1 MIVLLEMVRAVD
13 IVYLNF
19 KVSNTLSL
27 KIITEKLTNYEFS
40 KKTVRW
46 IDKWLNS
53 QAQWVFIS
61 KWMSNFMSVNSNA
74 LQMSILHPTLFK
86 IFIYCL
92 EDLVDYTFR
101 NLAYV
106 IKLGGTAGS
115 PEIVLPTR
123 GTVTRWRN
131 GLTGTSYSSAR
142 TVISLTGE
150 KYSHA
155 RSYLGHSV
163 GK

>member
-1 MIVLLEMVRAVD
+1 MKGKGVIGICQQRSVISLIKFTNDCLLEMVRAVD

-61 KWMSNFMSVNSNA
+61 K
-74 LQMSILHPTLFK
+74 
-86 IFIYCL
+86 
-92 EDLVDYTFR
+92 
-101 NLAYV
+101 
-106 IKLGGTAGS
+106 
-115 PEIVLPTR
+115 
-123 GTVTRWRN
+123 
-131 GLTGTSYSSAR
+131 
-142 TVISLTGE
+142 
-150 KYSHA
+150 
-155 RSYLGHSV
+155 
-163 GK
+163 